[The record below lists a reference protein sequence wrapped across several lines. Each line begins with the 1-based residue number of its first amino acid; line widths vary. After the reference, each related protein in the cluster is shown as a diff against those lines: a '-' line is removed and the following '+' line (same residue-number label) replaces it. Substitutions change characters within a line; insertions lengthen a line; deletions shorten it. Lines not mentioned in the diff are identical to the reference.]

1 MITIQEY
8 AKKVEAFL
16 DMWRE
21 EMISDIELVEC
32 IHRLEAET
40 FIIQGNDQV
49 GYYSTVPFSRTKP
62 KIQQDGLQDTGH
74 IDAGPYWQG

>member
-32 IHRLEAET
+32 IHRLEAEVML
-40 FIIQGNDQV
+40 IQGNDKV
-49 GYYSTVPFSRTKP
+49 GFYSAFPSSQILPRSPQAKP
-62 KIQQDGLQDTGH
+62 
-74 IDAGPYWQG
+74 

>member
-32 IHRLEAET
+32 IHRLEAEVT
-40 FIIQGNDQV
+40 IIDGNDEYGFYAVASSSQILQR
-49 GYYSTVPFSRTKP
+49 PPQAKP
-62 KIQQDGLQDTGH
+62 
-74 IDAGPYWQG
+74 